1 MITLPI
7 EAYKKDLI
15 EALKEY
21 QTLIIVGDTGSGKTT
36 QIPQYL
42 LEIRDYRIGVTQP
55 RRIAALEAAK
65 RVSQE
70 MKSAVGRK
78 VGYKF
83 RFDQETSQETRITY
97 LTDGTMVRLQMNASK
112 EFDVLILDEAH
123 ERSLDTDILFGLL
136 RRVQAT
142 TGIKILIMS
151 ATLDIEKVSKYF
163 GDAPVFSVPGRLF
176 QVDIYWQNLKVI
188 SKQFYK

>member
-1 MITLPI
+1 MILPI

-21 QTLIIVGDTGSGKTT
+21 QTLVIVGDTGSGKTT

-42 LEIRDYRIGVTQP
+42 LEISDYRIGVTQP

-70 MKSAVGRK
+70 MKSDVGK
-78 VGYKF
+78 LVGYKF
-83 RFDQETSQETRITY
+83 RFDQKTSQETRITY

-151 ATLDIEKVSKYF
+151 ATLDIEKVSRYF
-163 GDAPVFSVPGRLF
+163 GDAPVFSVPGKLF
-176 QVDIYWQNLKVI
+176 QVDIYWQNLKV
-188 SKQFYK
+188 SSN